1 MKKTATFVIFA
12 TLLFAGCTQQS
23 AEPLFAQP
31 TNAPRTA
38 SPSALLV
45 ATATASAKPSASSK
59 PVAVASASAIA
70 KLTIL
75 SLPSVNKSD
84 NARDLK
90 NIDTIVIHTLY
101 NPNAGGD
108 LSITR
113 AKEVLDEAS
122 VSSHYVIARDGK
134 VYQLVPEQYQAW
146 HAGESA
152 MPAPD
157 GRTGVNPFS
166 IGIELIATQTSG
178 ITRAQYDALTAL
190 VLDVANR
197 APIKHILGHSDIA
210 PGRKTDPW
218 KFDWK
223 TWQKDLT
230 AHTTKSF
237 TFYH

>member
-1 MKKTATFVIFA
+1 MKKTVAFVIFG
-12 TLLFAGCTQQS
+12 TLLFSGCKQQP

-31 TNAPRTA
+31 TNQPQTA
-38 SPSALLV
+38 SPSTTV
-45 ATATASAKPSASSK
+45 FATASSSAKPFASSK
-59 PVAVASASAIA
+59 PVLVATAAA
-70 KLTIL
+70 TTKLTIIQ
-75 SLPSVNKSD
+75 LPSINKSD

-113 AKEVLDEAS
+113 AKEVLDESA

-146 HAGESA
+146 HAGESK
-152 MPAPD
+152 MPDPD

-166 IGIELIATQTSG
+166 LGIELIATQTSG
-178 ITRAQYDALTAL
+178 ITRAQYDSLTAL
-190 VLDVANR
+190 VVDIANR
-197 APIKHILGHSDIA
+197 APIKHIVGHSDIA

-223 TWQKDLT
+223 TWQKSVSAAT
-230 AHTTKSF
+230 SHEF